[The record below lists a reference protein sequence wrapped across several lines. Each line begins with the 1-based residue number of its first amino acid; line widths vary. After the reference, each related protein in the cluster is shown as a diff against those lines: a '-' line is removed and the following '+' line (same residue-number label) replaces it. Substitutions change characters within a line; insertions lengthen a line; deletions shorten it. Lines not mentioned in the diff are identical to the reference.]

1 MAVQMNVSM
10 AGPWIDSIEDLNK
23 QLENEVGGV
32 NENVQTIAEDSRG
45 SCVDGLIK
53 NVSDMIQAGTN
64 LINAF
69 TGLVNSVRDA
79 VSVATKT
86 VSTIEGIIS
95 GAAAIMGL

>member
-53 NVSDMIQAGTN
+53 
-64 LINAF
+64 F